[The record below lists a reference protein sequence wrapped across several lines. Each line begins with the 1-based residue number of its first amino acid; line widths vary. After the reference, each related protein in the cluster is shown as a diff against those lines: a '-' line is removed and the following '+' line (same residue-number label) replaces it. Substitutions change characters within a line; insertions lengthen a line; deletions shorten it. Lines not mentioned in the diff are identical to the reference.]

1 MIRARDKDITVTD
14 SRRIYD
20 FYLIRHGETDYNKEQ
35 LAQGNIEVP
44 LNEAGRQQAFAAAA
58 ELRRMGLSFDLV
70 LSSPLGRAAETG
82 EIVSGIPQSDPRFI
96 LIPELHEMAFG
107 ELEGKP
113 FLQNQTMLTFNKH
126 PEQYIPAKGGETVP
140 EVFAR
145 TRRALELCE
154 KAAERLDNEGRL
166 TRSDGRTPHI
176 LVASHGMAI
185 RGMLANVRHTGIE
198 DVWKTIVGN
207 CDVFH
212 LRYEAPRGSAA
223 DLAYFREM
231 PKTLSHSDP
240 YDPHESMTAMMEQE
254 ADR

>member
-1 MIRARDKDITVTD
+1 MGITVKD

-20 FYLIRHGETDYNKEQ
+20 FYLIRHGETDYNKGQ

-44 LNEAGRQQAFAAAA
+44 LNEAGRQQASAAAA

-113 FLQNQTMLTFNKH
+113 YLQNPTMLTFNQH

-154 KAAERLDNEGRL
+154 KAAERLDSEGRL
-166 TRSDGRTPHI
+166 TRSDGLTPHI

-185 RGMLANVRHTGIE
+185 RGMLASVRHTGIE

-212 LRYEAPRGSAA
+212 LRYEAPRGSAT
-223 DLAYFREM
+223 DLVYFREM
-231 PKTLSHSDP
+231 PKTLSHQDP
-240 YDPHESMTAMMEQE
+240 YDPHESMTALQGKK